1 MVFSGRLD
9 PPLKAFESMFFLL
22 LTLLFG
28 MAIVC
33 WLLLERPAGVVVRLD
48 PVKVIV
54 PMRGCHRVTVK
65 LTADRRSI
73 LDSLVD
79 RGHCVGVSRID
90 PERPFR
96 FVPIALRC
104 VKELLRAYILF
115 WLSLPQLHFL
125 YPRYV
130 R

>member
-28 MAIVC
+28 MAIVR
-33 WLLLERPAGVVVRLD
+33 WLLQKRPAGAAVRLD
-48 PVKVIV
+48 PVKVVV
-54 PMRGCHRVTVK
+54 PMCGCHRVAVR

-79 RGHCVGVSRID
+79 RGHCLGVSRIV

-104 VKELLRAYILF
+104 VKELLRADKLF
-115 WLSLPQLHFL
+115 WLSLPQRPFF
-125 YPRYV
+125 YPKYMR
-130 R
+130 